1 MSSVAQWT
9 FNYFYLVGDTVLYA
23 GTTYKCILNNVSSSA
38 NDPTHA
44 TYWVGFSGGTGTGG
58 NGIIVDTVGSVSTI
72 STNIVNGANTIVQY
86 NSDKSIQINAPS
98 PPTNVIAVIP
108 GEYILVDDTDAKLP
122 VVSVNAGAGLGGSA
136 GELPSLV
143 VLAGDGITVTGE
155 GVSVNAGGGLT
166 ISEGA
171 LAVDYGNGLT
181 IGENKLQNTGI
192 LSVGVGTGLSSTGGQ
207 NPVISNGGVLSVG
220 VGTGLSSTGGQTPV
234 ISNSGI
240 ISVGVG
246 SGLTS
251 TGGQNP
257 TITNSGVISVVA
269 GTGITSTGGQ
279 NPTIANSGILGIA
292 VNSPLTK
299 TGTQTATLGI
309 SVGTGLS
316 TTGGQLTN
324 IGVLDLTAGTG
335 LSSTGGQTPVISNSG
350 IISVGVGSGLT
361 STGGQNP
368 TITNSGVISVVA
380 GTGITSTGGQNP
392 TIANSGIVGLG
403 VGAGLFS
410 TGGNDP
416 VISND
421 GVLDLTAGTGITIT
435 GGRSNYRISA
445 PTPTIYTA
453 TYYTTDTQTITGGHS
468 FNSNLVWKAEK
479 YSTPTSMSLVTQSG
493 GGSSFATWK
502 CPITGVWSISLSVT
516 INYTTTPSFI
526 VMIEYNNST
535 KYYLPNINVVEGI
548 NLSGANSSSVTGT
561 NILTAGSYY
570 VISTA
575 PASTVDV
582 TFNPFCVW
590 TLTYL
595 GPSP

>member
-1 MSSVAQWT
+1 MGSVAQWT

-122 VVSVNAGAGLGGSA
+122 VVSVNAGAGLAGSA

-279 NPTIANSGILGIA
+279 NPTIANSGI
-292 VNSPLTK
+292 
-299 TGTQTATLGI
+299 
-309 SVGTGLS
+309 
-316 TTGGQLTN
+316 
-324 IGVLDLTAGTG
+324 
-335 LSSTGGQTPVISNSG
+335 
-350 IISVGVGSGLT
+350 
-361 STGGQNP
+361 
-368 TITNSGVISVVA
+368 
-380 GTGITSTGGQNP
+380 
-392 TIANSGIVGLG
+392 VGLG

-421 GVLDLTAGTGITIT
+421 GVIDLTAGTGITIT
-435 GGRSNYRISA
+435 GGRSNYTISA
-445 PTPTIYTA
+445 SIPTIYTA
-453 TYYTTDTQTITGGHS
+453 TYRTTDTQTITGGHS
-468 FNSNLVWKAEK
+468 FNSNLVWKAET
-479 YSTPTSMSLVTQSG
+479 YSTPSSMSLVTQSG
-493 GGSSFATWK
+493 GGSSFATWL
-502 CPITGVWSISLSVT
+502 CPITGVWSISLSLT
-516 INYTTTPSFI
+516 INYTASPSFI
-526 VMIEYNNST
+526 VMLQYNNST
-535 KYYLPNINVVEGI
+535 KYYLPNINVIEGI
-548 NLSGANSSSVTGT
+548 NLSGANACSVTGT

>member
-122 VVSVNAGAGLGGSA
+122 VVSVNAGAGLAGSA
-136 GELPSLV
+136 GELPSLI

-207 NPVISNGGVLSVG
+207 NPVISNGGIISVG
-220 VGTGLSSTGGQTPV
+220 VGSGLSSTGGQTPTLV
-234 ISNSGI
+234 NDGIITLTAGTGITSTGGHNPTITNSGVL
-240 ISVGVG
+240 SVGIG
-246 SGLTS
+246 SGLSS

-257 TITNSGVISVVA
+257 TITN
-269 GTGITSTGGQ
+269 T
-279 NPTIANSGILGIA
+279 GILGIA
-292 VNSPLTK
+292 VNSPLTQ
-299 TGTQTATLGI
+299 TGTQNATLGI
-309 SVGTGLS
+309 SVGAGLS
-316 TTGGQLTN
+316 TSGGNL
-324 IGVLDLTAGTG
+324 A
-335 LSSTGGQTPVISNSG
+335 
-350 IISVGVGSGLT
+350 
-361 STGGQNP
+361 
-368 TITNSGVISVVA
+368 NSGVLSVVA